1 MPPEIPTPEAEAAER
16 AAEFLAIFAHEL
28 RTPLTS
34 LRVALQVLE
43 RGAPEEQR
51 QELIAASRRSVERLI
66 VRLGHA
72 IEATALALGHLRL
85 VRESVDVAAALE
97 RAVAEARVRLG
108 REDLAVDDVGAG
120 LPRVDADSNR
130 LHQVLAELLD
140 NAGRATPAGGGIA
153 VGARAEGEGVSIT
166 VSDGGPGIPAHERR
180 DVFRP
185 FHQIDR
191 SITRQGSG
199 LGLGLAV
206 CRGLVEAHGGRIFV
220 EAGPASAVTFT
231 MPAVRT
237 DAPAL
242 DLDLHQV
249 PPASAP

>member
-51 QELIAASRRSVERLI
+51 HELIAASRRSVERLI

-85 VRESVDVAAALE
+85 VRESVDVGAALE

-108 REDLAVDDVGAG
+108 RDDLSVTHAPTP
-120 LPRVDADSNR
+120 LPRIDADSNR
-130 LHQVLAELLD
+130 LQQVLAELLD
-140 NAGRATPAGGGIA
+140 NAGRAAPAGSGIS
-153 VGARAEGEGVSIT
+153 VGAALDREGVALK
-166 VSDGGPGIPAHERR
+166 VSDGGPGIPAAQREA
-180 DVFRP
+180 VFRP

-191 SITRQGSG
+191 SLTRQGSG

-231 MPAVRT
+231 MPAVRA

-242 DLDLHQV
+242 DLDLTV
-249 PPASAP
+249 PPATAR